1 MAYMH
6 GAAHD
11 SKGTV
16 LAFTRG
22 AQRSAFEP
30 NVSIFATKAA
40 GGGHG
45 CSREGDAV
53 AQDDLRHHHH
63 AFLDV
68 PLEGLGIDPQRLHN
82 AYGCMSDS
90 EYYSQQFSFHR
101 HFCLDLSGRLEL
113 PHRAPDTFCQFW
125 NFLVG

>member
-68 PLEGLGIDPQRLHN
+68 PLEGLGIDPQRL
-82 AYGCMSDS
+82 
-90 EYYSQQFSFHR
+90 R
-101 HFCLDLSGRLEL
+101 EL
-113 PHRAPDTFCQFW
+113 PRQVIKALAWVHYWHCMFE
-125 NFLVG
+125 